1 MSLEH
6 NPGKEAAVRG
16 DEDAVHG
23 FEERA
28 DRHKVLDNASDDP
41 GAHQCDHVRDLTAPD
56 AALAIR
62 VPTVERE
69 PHRVRA
75 TPGRPVQSVQLQEHS
90 QATCQPSMRN
100 QDIQEIEGLT
110 VLIRLPAGIGLE
122 PGAAVLGLQSKG
134 GNLALDGQP

>member
-6 NPGKEAAVRG
+6 NLGEEAAVRG
-16 DEDAVHG
+16 YEDAVHG
-23 FEERA
+23 VEERA
-28 DRHKVLDNASDDP
+28 DRDKVLDDAADDL
-41 GAHQCDHVRDLTAPD
+41 GAHQRDHVRDLAAPD
-56 AALAIR
+56 AALAVR

-69 PHRVRA
+69 PHRVRPP
-75 TPGRPVQSVQLQEHS
+75 PGRPVQSVQLQEHC
-90 QATCQPSMRN
+90 QATCQPSLRD

-122 PGAAVLGLQSKG
+122 PGAALLGLQSKG